1 MKMFVFFSMIV
12 YSVSS
17 LALPPPQDGRETW
30 VRCKKSVEC
39 VVAEDLCHHPTS
51 YNKKYEAEILAF
63 YEEARPVALCLMYE
77 GPPLESFIAKC
88 VKKKCVLLEHSER
101 KGNF

>member
-1 MKMFVFFSMIV
+1 MKTFVLLLGIM

-17 LALPPPQDGRETW
+17 FSLPPPRDGRETW
-30 VRCKKSVEC
+30 VRCKQSGEC

-77 GPPLESFIAKC
+77 GPPLENFIAKC
-88 VKKKCVLLEHSER
+88 VKKKCVLFEHSEG
-101 KGNF
+101 K